1 MEVQAEIDAD
11 SNCLAAGNSAQVAEF
26 ADNGFAGSVHSEVVV
41 EMQHSNAE
49 NSEMN
54 ELLDGSGNNVDS
66 ADVEMMADQSDFVL
80 AADKMVSVSEEV
92 CQHLLLPA
100 AIHFDC
106 GLRDIDFNVGVIA
119 MIAAVT
125 LFPLADASHSSSAGH
140 PRFRHPST
148 LLGFFRAV
156 ALPPTISFL
165 WVSVSEEVC
174 QHLLLPAVIHF
185 DCGLRIFSQDLPSDV
200 VVQVGKVDFQ
210 LHKFMLVAKSGLI
223 RRKVIE
229 SKRADLGR
237 RIDLSEVPGGA
248 AAFEKAAMFCYGV
261 SFEISVN
268 SVAAVRC
275 AAEYLQ
281 MTEDYCRGNLVQR
294 TEEFINQIALKTL
307 PGAVALLR
315 SCDDAP
321 DLLRP
326 VEHVRIVQRSVD
338 VISLKACNEA
348 NFPTRSPADWW
359 AAELALLFPTSFK
372 KILTGMTSRR
382 AAPKSLAVAIVT
394 YAEKSLPNLLLSE
407 GAARPFVTGSDA
419 ARARQ
424 RCLLDS
430 LVSILPPDRD
440 APLPVGFVYR
450 LLRAAVFLGASEAC
464 RRELERRAS
473 ASLDQAAVANLLTI
487 SLDYS
492 GERVVDLDSAR
503 RIVASFAEREASAAA
518 GGGVLYGSGFKGVCS
533 SPAVQKAARTVD
545 SFLGEIATDKELSV
559 SKFTGIAG
567 ALPKSARR
575 FDDDLYRAVDIY
587 LKVQIPNSMAF
598 KSTIYVPQ

>member
-1 MEVQAEIDAD
+1 
-11 SNCLAAGNSAQVAEF
+11 
-26 ADNGFAGSVHSEVVV
+26 
-41 EMQHSNAE
+41 
-49 NSEMN
+49 
-54 ELLDGSGNNVDS
+54 
-66 ADVEMMADQSDFVL
+66 MA
-80 AADKMVSVSEEV
+80 
-92 CQHLLLPA
+92 
-100 AIHFDC
+100 
-106 GLRDIDFNVGVIA
+106 
-119 MIAAVT
+119 
-125 LFPLADASHSSSAGH
+125 SSST
-140 PRFRHPST
+140 PRSRLS
-148 LLGFFRAV
+148 
-156 ALPPTISFL
+156 ALMERTSQ
-165 WVSVSEEVC
+165 W
-174 QHLLLPAVIHF
+174 
-185 DCGLRIFSQDLPSDV
+185 IFSQDLPSDI

-326 VEHVRIVQRSVD
+326 GEHVRIVQRSVD

-372 KILTGMTSRR
+372 KILTGMKSRG

-440 APLPVGFVYR
+440 APLPVGFIYR

-503 RIVASFAEREASAAA
+503 RIVASFAEREASASA

-533 SPAVQKAARTVD
+533 SPAVHKAARTVD

-559 SKFTGIAG
+559 SKFAGIAG

-587 LKVQIPNSMAF
+587 LKAHPSLDEIEREKVCSVMDPLKLSYEARLHASQNRRLPLQIVLHALYYDQLQLQGGEEARMPAWGRDQGLTADDMSLIRENENLRLELARM
-598 KSTIYVPQ
+598 KIYVSQIQQQGMSGLKMESKNSFFSSVSRTLGKLNPFKQVGSKDTSSIENREVIGMEMMAKPRRRRRFSIA